1 MEILDTCHCHFES
14 FCHFF
19 IYIMGLEQKF
29 RIWTIMFG
37 AQFGF
42 VNEKKINT
50 ITKRLVVQCADRLT
64 SSNRSVAL

>member
-42 VNEKKINT
+42 VNGKKNKHYHKT
-50 ITKRLVVQCADRLT
+50 FSGAVR
-64 SSNRSVAL
+64 